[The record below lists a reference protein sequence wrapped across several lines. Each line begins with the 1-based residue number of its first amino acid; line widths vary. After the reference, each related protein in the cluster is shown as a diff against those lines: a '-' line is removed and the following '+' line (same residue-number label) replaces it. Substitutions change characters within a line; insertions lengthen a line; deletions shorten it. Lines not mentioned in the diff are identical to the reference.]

1 MPPQPQPSI
10 KDLVQ
15 KAVADAKR
23 LANAQV
29 ALAKTEISASGQ
41 KVGIG
46 AGLGIATLGIAIF
59 AILFLLVTLALVII
73 QLGLQPWAGFLI
85 VAVLLIIA
93 GTVTGLLARKSISEA
108 TPPSLALAEFE
119 KTKAALSGSPLESTT
134 GLSTPIVSAPV
145 VQAPT
150 TPAP

>member
-23 LANAQV
+23 LANAQM
-29 ALAKTEISASGQ
+29 ALAKAELGESGQ
-41 KVGIG
+41 KAGIG

-59 AILFLLVTLALVII
+59 AILFLLVTLALVIV

-85 VAVLLIIA
+85 VAVLLIITGA
-93 GTVTGLLARKSISEA
+93 ITGLLARKQFTEA
-108 TPPSLALAEFE
+108 KPPSLALAEFE
-119 KTKAALSGSPLESTT
+119 KTKAALSGSPVAASTVVD
-134 GLSTPIVSAPV
+134 PVSAVDPSTI
-145 VQAPT
+145 AG
-150 TPAP
+150 A

>member
-29 ALAKTEISASGQ
+29 ALTKAELGATGQ

-85 VAVLLIIA
+85 VAVLLLIA
-93 GTVTGLLARKSISEA
+93 GTITGLLARKSFNEA
-108 TPPSLALAEFE
+108 QPPSLAMAELE
-119 KTKAALSGSPLESTT
+119 KTKAALSGTPLPTVPNPA
-134 GLSTPIVSAPV
+134 TPLPDVPSITAP
-145 VQAPT
+145 
-150 TPAP
+150 